1 MLKQMF
7 ATHIEIVD
15 GFGHVE
21 LVEGVNNDGGSG
33 QEGKQ
38 QEEE

>member
-1 MLKQMF
+1 MF
-7 ATHIEIVD
+7 ETHIKVVD

-21 LVEGVNNDGGSG
+21 LVDGVNNDGGSG

-38 QEEE
+38 EEKERIY